1 MGMHASVR
9 DHLNAFEPAAD
20 WVVSLGEMIQRA
32 DECSTAIAASRAR
45 DLSQMDGIGEAVE
58 GIARGWEILIGYDLT
73 SLTPLQ
79 RETIELLMLN
89 MKNNLT
95 EGLNHAGR
103 IER

>member
-9 DHLNAFEPAAD
+9 DHLNAFEHVPD

-32 DECSTAIAASRAR
+32 DECSTAIADSRAR
-45 DLSQMDGIGEAVE
+45 DLSQIDGNGEAVE
-58 GIARGWEILIGYDLT
+58 GIARGCEILMGYDLA

-79 RETIELLMLN
+79 RETIELLVSN

-103 IER
+103 KER